1 MRSQEG
7 GKDFNE
13 VVQRMMFKCGVT
25 RIGPFTGDELN
36 NQLDAAF
43 ASGKSYDFR
52 FLITT
57 TK

>member
-1 MRSQEG
+1 
-7 GKDFNE
+7 
-13 VVQRMMFKCGVT
+13 MMFKCGVT
-25 RIGPFTGDELN
+25 RIGPLTGDELN